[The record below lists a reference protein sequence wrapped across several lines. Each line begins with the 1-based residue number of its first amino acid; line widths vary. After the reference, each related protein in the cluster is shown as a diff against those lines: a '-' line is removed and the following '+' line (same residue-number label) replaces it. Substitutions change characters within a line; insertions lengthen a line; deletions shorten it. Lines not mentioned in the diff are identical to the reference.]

1 MKELRP
7 GSTGRTEM
15 RLLFAF
21 DKKRKAILLVGG
33 DKSENWKRWYTTNIP
48 IADDR
53 LDWHQKRIDEQKAGE
68 AKQSKSGGRVPKERR
83 QQ

>member
-7 GSTGRTEM
+7 GSTGRTEI

-53 LDWHQKRIDEQKAGE
+53 LDWHQKRIEEQKAIE
-68 AKQSKSGGRVPKERR
+68 AKPSKSGGQVPRGRR